1 MSEENEDNPWPG
13 FVDIVSSAL
22 LVFVF
27 LVLIQLMVIAGVS
40 MKVGQNAVQEIA
52 ANNPQPED
60 TPNIEESVQSQQE
73 IPEEANAQRPP
84 DYESKA
90 RIITAENSL
99 VIVYDKFETLLSE
112 ENSALLDAW
121 INDNKEQLQQG
132 QISLNSFLN
141 QQTLSVTTSSYI
153 SYTRMMELRGQFIK
167 NGLLPKNI
175 SIRIKKTSVE
185 SNHVEIHITP

>member
-73 IPEEANAQRPP
+73 IPEKANAQRPP

>member
-60 TPNIEESVQSQQE
+60 TPNIERSLQSQQE

-99 VIVYDKFETLLSE
+99 VVVYDKFETLLSE

-175 SIRIKKTSVE
+175 SIRIKKTSLE

>member
-167 NGLLPKNI
+167 NGLLPKSI
-175 SIRIKKTSVE
+175 SIRIKKTSLE

>member
-99 VIVYDKFETLLSE
+99 VVVYDKFETLLSE

>member
-60 TPNIEESVQSQQE
+60 TPSIEKSLQSQQE